1 MMTNIPALHFFLYC
15 IATILQNEV
24 TKLKSATAAPSTEEI
39 GNSEEDRQNLI
50 QVVKMA
56 SVNVSLLEALFNVT
70 HNIKVLCIEL
80 CMSLRRRTFVPEN
93 VDVLLDEW

>member
-1 MMTNIPALHFFLYC
+1 MLTNITALHFFFFQSC

-24 TKLKSATAAPSTEEI
+24 TKLKSVATAPSTEET

-50 QVVKMA
+50 QVVKMT

-70 HNIKVLCIEL
+70 H
-80 CMSLRRRTFVPEN
+80 
-93 VDVLLDEW
+93 

>member
-1 MMTNIPALHFFLYC
+1 MLTNITALFFFFLLLLLQYC

-24 TKLKSATAAPSTEEI
+24 TKLKSVTAAPSTEEI

-56 SVNVSLLEALFNVT
+56 SVDVSLLEALLNAT
-70 HNIKVLCIEL
+70 H
-80 CMSLRRRTFVPEN
+80 
-93 VDVLLDEW
+93 

>member
-1 MMTNIPALHFFLYC
+1 MYLLYVDEHHCTTLFFFQYYV
-15 IATILQNEV
+15 ATILQNEV
-24 TKLKSATAAPSTEEI
+24 TKLKSVTAAPSTDEI

-70 HNIKVLCIEL
+70 H
-80 CMSLRRRTFVPEN
+80 
-93 VDVLLDEW
+93 